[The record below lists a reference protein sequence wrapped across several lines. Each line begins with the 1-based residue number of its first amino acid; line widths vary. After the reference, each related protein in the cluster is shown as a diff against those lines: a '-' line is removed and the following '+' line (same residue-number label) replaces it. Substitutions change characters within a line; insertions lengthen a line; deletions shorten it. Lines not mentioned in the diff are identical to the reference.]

1 MRPGSS
7 SKILERDVFTDEDC
21 EKSAEVMVES
31 ADPYAAIIVW
41 TPDQVGPASGR
52 KGKCK
57 PSMFEMW
64 KKALEGITLINI
76 TKDQYRELYCQ

>member
-7 SKILERDVFTDEDC
+7 SKILERDVFTSEDC
-21 EKSAEVMVES
+21 EMSAEVMVES
-31 ADPYAAIIVW
+31 ADAHAAIIVW

-52 KGKCK
+52 KEKCK

-64 KKALEGITLINI
+64 KKALEGMTLVNI
-76 TKDQYRELYCQ
+76 TKN